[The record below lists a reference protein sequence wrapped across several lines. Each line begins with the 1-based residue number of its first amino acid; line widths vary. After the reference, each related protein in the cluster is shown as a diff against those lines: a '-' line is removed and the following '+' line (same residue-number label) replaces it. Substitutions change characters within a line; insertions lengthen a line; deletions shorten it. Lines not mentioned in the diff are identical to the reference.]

1 MAVKTQAQ
9 QMVDLYIDAEMA
21 VLAGKSV
28 QFGGRTLTMENL
40 GQIREGRKEW
50 ERRVAAEAVRAR
62 GGNSGYS
69 LAEMP

>member
-1 MAVKTQAQ
+1 MAVTAK
-9 QMVDLYIDAEMA
+9 QMVERYLEAEMS
-21 VLAGKSV
+21 LLEGKSV

-50 ERRVAAEAVRAR
+50 ERRVAAETVRAR

>member
-1 MAVKTQAQ
+1 MAMTAAD
-9 QMVDLYIDAEMA
+9 MVHRYLEAEMA
-21 VLAGKSV
+21 ILEGKSV

-50 ERRVAAEAVRAR
+50 ERRAAADTAGRA
-62 GGNSGYS
+62 GGSRGYS